1 MSRCK
6 CPPAGPN
13 MGYLVSF
20 GDTMTALL
28 AFFIVLNSL
37 AEEQTGANLHAGT
50 GSFVQTLSSMGVPGM
65 LDTKQSKQ
73 AFQHS
78 EPSPLY
84 MVPDPQERPPEKN
97 GSGPDDDND
106 EGRVI
111 DRQREDFN
119 RFLQEIR
126 RLSPLQKER
135 GIAGEVS
142 FDILGTLPR
151 EGSLMTPE
159 VRETLNGISPQLRQS
174 DYAIEITVWATTP
187 SQTAWSRAVEQAV
200 QLRKEAAA
208 YLRLNPEQQQR
219 VTAVGR
225 SWISRD
231 IKRPAASITL
241 RRLVAE

>member
-6 CPPAGPN
+6 CPPVGPN

-50 GSFVQTLSSMGVPGM
+50 GSFVQTLSSMGLPGL
-65 LDTKQSKQ
+65 LDTKRSEN

-84 MVPDPQERPPEKN
+84 MVADPDNRPPEKN
-97 GSGPDDDND
+97 GTGPDDDD
-106 EGRVI
+106 DGGRVL

-126 RLSPLQKER
+126 RLSPLRAEP
-135 GIAGEVS
+135 GVAGQVS

-151 EGSLMTPE
+151 DGSLLTDT
-159 VRETLNGISPQLRQS
+159 VRETLNGISPQLRQA
-174 DYAIEITVWATTP
+174 DYAVEIIVWATTP
-187 SQTAWSRAVEQAV
+187 SQSAWTRAVEQAARLRVEAV
-200 QLRKEAAA
+200 QYMQLS
-208 YLRLNPEQQQR
+208 PEQQRR

-225 SWISRD
+225 SWISSD
-231 IKRPAASITL
+231 IKRPAASINL
-241 RRLVAE
+241 RRLKNP